1 MDYGLI
7 FSILAIVLL
16 YFAYQYLVQL
26 ESCLC
31 AQASADGSS
40 KADLQMLKYVEL
52 FLIVIMVLSILGI
65 YSKILLSSV
74 MIGVLMGFA
83 IVAVYIIVMIHV
95 FRLYN
100 NMPADCECA
109 IKWPRYVLYVQWVSY
124 TLAILSFVISFVI
137 GVYRGI
143 EANRKKIMNAVE
155 AAEKDGKV
163 TRRRRR
169 RRAASRR

>member
-52 FLIVIMVLSILGI
+52 FLIVIMVLGILGL
-65 YSKILLSSV
+65 YSKVLRSSALV
-74 MIGVLMGFA
+74 AMLMGIA

-95 FRLYN
+95 YRLYN

-124 TLAILSFVISFVI
+124 TLAIFSFVISFVI
-137 GVYRGI
+137 GFYRGFST
-143 EANRKKIMNAVE
+143 AY
-155 AAEKDGKV
+155 EKGMTASEEGAKV

-169 RRAASRR
+169 RRAGRR